1 MSGYAEPDYAGFWQ
15 VVMNSPSLQSRA
27 REFVQELEDLIATL
41 LAEADTADPAGF
53 RVRFT
58 AAAVVAVYRTVFL
71 TGARR
76 IMAGAAHQQVSRALA
91 DLYAEGFDAVERAL
105 TGLPRD

>member
-41 LAEADTADPAGF
+41 LAEADKADPAGF

-58 AAAVVAVYRTVFL
+58 AAAVYRTVFL